1 MIAIDSPLPHE
12 RILFKDCAI
21 VVRAGMEGPVEVS
34 IDDGPWRLA
43 RHWMGY
49 WWLRWRN
56 NRPGRHHV
64 VARLRMASAGFAR
77 SNIRWFRVIPSL
89 MSVDASPPAPRGR
102 GPAARRD

>member
-1 MIAIDSPLPHE
+1 
-12 RILFKDCAI
+12 
-21 VVRAGMEGPVEVS
+21 
-34 IDDGPWRLA
+34 
-43 RHWMGY
+43 
-49 WWLRWRN
+49 
-56 NRPGRHHV
+56 